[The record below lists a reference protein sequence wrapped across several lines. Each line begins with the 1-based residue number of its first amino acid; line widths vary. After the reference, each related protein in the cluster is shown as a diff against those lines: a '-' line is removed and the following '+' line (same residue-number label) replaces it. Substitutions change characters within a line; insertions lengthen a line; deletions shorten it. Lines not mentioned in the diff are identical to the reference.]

1 MRPSKGPDECAACRG
16 DVCVWT
22 ESVVTPLHVTCTNN
36 DGMEKPQPE
45 LGCCFQGGRENEG
58 YRSQAPP
65 PPFSLPPHPPP
76 PPAPCTLQFRM
87 GLCVYE
93 TSGFQGMVRAAEG
106 KERQGWRAEGG
117 GRGLVEGGGGA
128 QAAAAYISQCTQ
140 RTGHLI
146 YIEPHGSSCSVV
158 FTVVH
163 DSIRDNKMQLG
174 LT

>member
-65 PPFSLPPHPPP
+65 PLPPSLRTLLLHQ
-76 PPAPCTLQFRM
+76 PPALSNLGWGCVFTRHQGFR
-87 GLCVYE
+87 
-93 TSGFQGMVRAAEG
+93 
-106 KERQGWRAEGG
+106 GWLELLKAKKGRDGELRGVGG
-117 GRGLVEGGGGA
+117 GWLRGVGGA